1 MLLGVGLEI
10 WIREWEWECVWG
22 WEMGKGMSV
31 EKNRNIEIEI
41 TMKWGINMK
50 IEVKRILSYN
60 LLLNRARDQEMTE

>member
-10 WIREWEWECVWG
+10 WRWERECVWG

-60 LLLNRARDQEMTE
+60 LLLNRARDQEMTV